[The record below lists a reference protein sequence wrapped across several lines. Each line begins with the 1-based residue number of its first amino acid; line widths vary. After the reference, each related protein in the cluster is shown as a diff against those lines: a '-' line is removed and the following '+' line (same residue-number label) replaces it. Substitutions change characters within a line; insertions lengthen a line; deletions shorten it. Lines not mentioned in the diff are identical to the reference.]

1 MHEYSER
8 HATLTWADQVL
19 QLSNRENDPDE
30 EHWLTNLTGWFG
42 GVGVSGD
49 MPQRTLGHGLF
60 PRTAL
65 RTGRDLTLSG
75 SLFFRK
81 EEWRDLA
88 DRYVS
93 GILWDGQFG
102 TLTYTV
108 DGLELSTRVR
118 LDGEVKHATKGFE
131 WIDFEVPL
139 SAPDPFLYA
148 PPVTAQVSPPGAG
161 VGFSWANGVF
171 PGGGVEWRE
180 GRNTAARIVNEGN
193 AEAYPTVTVRGS
205 WPNGFRLTDGRH
217 AVEYPHAVFD
227 QSPVTVNMRAGSV
240 TVRGADQTHRLPK
253 RQWFTV
259 PPRGALTVRAEQ
271 FAPSTGWGAITLHS
285 PYL

>member
-8 HATLTWADQVL
+8 RATLTWADQVL
-19 QLSNRENDPDE
+19 TLSNRENDADE

-75 SLFFRK
+75 SLYFRK

-93 GILWDGQFG
+93 GILGDGQFG
-102 TLTYTV
+102 TLTYAV

-118 LDGEVKHATKGFE
+118 LGGEVKHATKGFE
-131 WIDFEVPL
+131 WIDVEVPL
-139 SAPDPFLYA
+139 TAPDPFLYA

-193 AEAYPTVTVRGS
+193 ADAYPTVTVRGS

-217 AVEYPHAVFD
+217 AVEYPHAVYD
-227 QSPVTVNMRAGSV
+227 QSPVTVNMRTGSV
-240 TVRGADQTHRLPK
+240 TVRGADQTHRLTK

-271 FAPSTGWGAITLHS
+271 FAPSTGWADITLHS
-285 PYL
+285 TYI

>member
-1 MHEYSER
+1 MDDISRRRAELR
-8 HATLTWADQVL
+8 WGDQVL
-19 QLSNRENDPDE
+19 TLSTFEDDREE
-30 EHWLTNLTGWFG
+30 EHHLTDLEGWYG
-42 GVGVSGD
+42 GVGVYGTQ
-49 MPQRTLGHGLF
+49 PQRELGHGLF
-60 PRTAL
+60 PRKAR
-65 RTGRDLTLSG
+65 RTGRTLTLKG
-75 SLFFRK
+75 SLWFR
-81 EEWRDLA
+81 EESWRDLA

-93 GILWDGQFG
+93 GILQDGDFG
-102 TLTYTV
+102 TLTYSV
-108 DGLELSTRVR
+108 DGFELSTRVR
-118 LDGEVKHATKGFE
+118 LDGEVKHTTKGFE

-193 AEAYPTVTVRGS
+193 ADAYPTVTVRGS

-240 TVRGADQTHRLPK
+240 TVRGADQTHRLTK

-271 FAPSTGWGAITLHS
+271 FAPSTGWADITLQS
-285 PYL
+285 TYI

>member
-1 MHEYSER
+1 MHEYSDR
-8 HATLTWADQVL
+8 RATLTWADQVL
-19 QLSNRENDPDE
+19 TLSNQENDADE
-30 EHWLTNLTGWFG
+30 EHWLANLVGWFG

-49 MPQRTLGHGLF
+49 MPQRALGHGLF

-118 LDGEVKHATKGFE
+118 LDGEVKHTTKGFQ
-131 WIDFEVPL
+131 WIDLEVPL
-139 SAPDPFLYA
+139 MAPDPFLYA

-180 GRNTAARIVNEGN
+180 GRNTAARIANEGN
-193 AEAYPTVTVRGS
+193 ADAYPTVTVRGS

-217 AVEYPHAVFD
+217 AVEYPHAVYD
-227 QSPVTVNMRAGSV
+227 QSPVTVNMRTGSV
-240 TVRGADQTHRLPK
+240 TVRGADQTHRLTK

-259 PPRGALTVRAEQ
+259 PPRGAITVRAEQ
-271 FAPSTGWGAITLHS
+271 FAPSTGWADITLQS
-285 PYL
+285 TYI

>member
-1 MHEYSER
+1 MHEYSDR
-8 HATLTWADQVL
+8 RATLTWADQVL
-19 QLSNRENDPDE
+19 TLSNQENDADE
-30 EHWLTNLTGWFG
+30 EHWLANLVGWFG

-49 MPQRTLGHGLF
+49 MPQRALGHGLF

-118 LDGEVKHATKGFE
+118 LDGEVKHTTKGFQ
-131 WIDFEVPL
+131 WIDLEVPL
-139 SAPDPFLYA
+139 MAPDPFLYA

-180 GRNTAARIVNEGN
+180 GRNTAARIANEGN
-193 AEAYPTVTVRGS
+193 ADAYPTVTVRGS

-217 AVEYPHAVFD
+217 AVEYPHAVYD
-227 QSPVTVNMRAGSV
+227 QSPVTVNMRTGSV
-240 TVRGADQTHRLPK
+240 TVRGADQTHRLTK
-253 RQWFTV
+253 RQWFKV
-259 PPRGALTVRAEQ
+259 PPRGAITVRAEQ
-271 FAPSTGWGAITLHS
+271 FAPSTGWADITLQS
-285 PYL
+285 TYI

>member
-1 MHEYSER
+1 MHEYSAR
-8 HATLTWADQVL
+8 HVTLAWADQVL

-81 EEWRDLA
+81 EQWRDLA

-139 SAPDPFLYA
+139 TAPDPFLYA

-193 AEAYPTVTVRGS
+193 ADAYPTVTVRGS

-217 AVEYPHAVFD
+217 SVEYPHAVFD
-227 QSPVTVNMRAGSV
+227 QSPVTVDMRAGSV
-240 TVRGADQTHRLPK
+240 TVRGADQTHRLTR

-271 FAPSTGWGAITLHS
+271 FAPSTGWADITLHS
-285 PYL
+285 TYI